1 MMCKKFKLIGLLLLI
16 AAFVLPAKVYVCFAD
31 EAETIEEAFKNG
43 KVKGTIGSYFEYTDK
58 EVANSNYGWA
68 TGYLTLKYETQK
80 WNRLGMGTR
89 FFAHGQ
95 LYSDHDNG
103 TSNPF
108 ESDVETK
115 CTLPELYLNYGFAE
129 NSGVTIGR
137 WNHKKIS
144 HIDDAQSEG
153 AYMAIKEIPGLE
165 FTAGVMT
172 RFAEI
177 DYDDGED
184 FGRTNDHQDLD
195 LEDTFGSDSKPY
207 LVFLETKGNVGDI
220 LTLNPYIMYQD
231 GYAGVYGC
239 DTKIE
244 SKLEDYELTYGGK
257 INYYHVAADISGSS
271 DSNNFAIF
279 PYVNKEPIE
288 VTVGYAKFDD
298 GNSLNKP
305 AWLRDYFSLLDQ
317 QKEYGRAGSEKYFAK
332 VKLTIDKLWTH
343 FAYGDNN
350 YNFTSSKGDRSQ
362 EYELQ
367 FGYKLTKNID
377 VNLRLFDIQY
387 DNVNNKDYQ
396 KLEARTRF
404 KF

>member
-1 MMCKKFKLIGLLLLI
+1 MRKKLIGLLMLLAI
-16 AAFVLPAKVYVCFAD
+16 FVLPTKVYMCFAE

-58 EVANSNYGWA
+58 DAADNDYGWA

-80 WNRLGMGTR
+80 WNRLKMGAR

-103 TSNPF
+103 TTDPF
-108 ESDVETK
+108 ESDIESK
-115 CTLPELYLNYGFAE
+115 YTLPELYLNYGFAE
-129 NSGVTIGR
+129 NSGVTVGR

-184 FGRTNDHQDLD
+184 FGRTNDAQDLD
-195 LEDTFGSDSKPY
+195 SESVYDSNSKPY
-207 LVFLETKGNVGDI
+207 LFFIESKYKPLDM
-220 LTLNPYIMYQD
+220 LTFNPYIMYQD
-231 GYAGVYGC
+231 GYAGVYGL
-239 DTKIE
+239 DTDIKYKSEYSDI
-244 SKLEDYELTYGGK
+244 TYGGRLD
-257 INYYHVAADISGSS
+257 YYYVSADIAGSGNSA
-271 DSNNFAIF
+271 NFAVS
-279 PYVNKEPIE
+279 PYIE
-288 VTVGYAKFDD
+288 TGPFTMTVGFAQFDD
-298 GNSLNKP
+298 GNALNKP
-305 AWLRDYFSLLDQ
+305 AWLRDYLVGELDQ
-317 QKEYGRAGSEKYFAK
+317 DKSYGRSGCEVYFAK
-332 VKLTIDKLWTH
+332 VKYKMGKFWTH

-350 YNFTSSKGDRSQ
+350 YDYTSSKGDGSQ
-362 EYELQ
+362 ECELQ
-367 FGYKLTKNID
+367 FGYKFTKNLD
-377 VNLRLFDIQY
+377 VNLRLFDVQY
-387 DNVNNKDYQ
+387 DNVDGKDYQ
-396 KLEARTRF
+396 KVETRTRF